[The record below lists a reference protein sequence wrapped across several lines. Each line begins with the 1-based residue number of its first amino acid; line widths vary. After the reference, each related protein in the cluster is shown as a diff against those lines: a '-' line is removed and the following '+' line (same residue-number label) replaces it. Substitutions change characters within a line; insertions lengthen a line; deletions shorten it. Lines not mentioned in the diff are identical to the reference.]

1 LGICVKISEYYLS
14 RKSLS
19 SANQDLGKSGTKKDI
34 IELEGKVV
42 ENLPNAIFRVQL
54 DSGQIVLGHLSGKMR
69 VNMIRVMPGDRVV
82 VEMTPYD
89 LTKGR
94 ITRRMR

>member
-1 LGICVKISEYYLS
+1 MISVK
-14 RKSLS
+14 
-19 SANQDLGKSGTKKDI
+19 QDSGQSGTKKDI
-34 IELEGKVV
+34 IELEGKVI

-54 DSGQIVLGHLSGKMR
+54 DSGQMVLGHLAGKMR

>member
-1 LGICVKISEYYLS
+1 LN
-14 RKSLS
+14 S
-19 SANQDLGKSGTKKDI
+19 SNQDFGKSGKTKNI

-69 VNMIRVMPGDRVV
+69 VNMIKVMPGDRVII
-82 VEMTPYD
+82 EMTPYD
-89 LTKGR
+89 LSRGR
-94 ITRRMR
+94 I

>member
-1 LGICVKISEYYLS
+1 MIP
-14 RKSLS
+14 R
-19 SANQDLGKSGTKKDI
+19 NQDLGKSSTKKDI
-34 IELEGKVV
+34 IELEGKVI

-54 DSGQIVLGHLSGKMR
+54 DSGQVVLGHLAGKMR
-69 VNMIRVMPGDRVV
+69 MNMIKVMPNDRVV

>member
-1 LGICVKISEYYLS
+1 MRHS
-14 RKSLS
+14 
-19 SANQDLGKSGTKKDI
+19 NQDLGKSGKNKKDV
-34 IELEGKVV
+34 IELEGKVI

-54 DSGQIVLGHLSGKMR
+54 DSGQTVVGHLAGKMR
-69 VNMIRVMPGDRVV
+69 VNMIKVMPGDRVV
-82 VEMTPYD
+82 IEMTPYD

>member
-1 LGICVKISEYYLS
+1 MISS
-14 RKSLS
+14 
-19 SANQDLGKSGTKKDI
+19 NQDSGKSRQNKKDV
-34 IELEGKVV
+34 IELEGKVI

-54 DSGQIVLGHLSGKMR
+54 DSGQIVLGHLAGKMR
-69 VNMIRVMPGDRVV
+69 VNMIRVMPGDKVLI
-82 VEMTPYD
+82 EMTPYD

>member
-1 LGICVKISEYYLS
+1 MLKFAEITNIN
-14 RKSLS
+14 SLS
-19 SANQDLGKSGTKKDI
+19 NGTQDLGKSGTTKKDV
-34 IELEGKVV
+34 IELEGKVI

-54 DSGQIVLGHLSGKMR
+54 DSGQVVIGHLAGKMR
-69 VNMIRVMPGDRVV
+69 VNMIRVMPGDKVLI
-82 VEMTPYD
+82 EMTPYD

>member
-1 LGICVKISEYYLS
+1 MLKFAEISNIH
-14 RKSLS
+14 SLS
-19 SANQDLGKSGTKKDI
+19 NGTHDLGKSGTNKKDI

-54 DSGQIVLGHLSGKMR
+54 DSGQTVIGHLAGKMR
-69 VNMIRVMPGDRVV
+69 VNKIKVMPGDRVLI
-82 VEMTPYD
+82 EMTPYD
-89 LTKGR
+89 LSKGR

>member
-1 LGICVKISEYYLS
+1 MLKFAEITNKISLS
-14 RKSLS
+14 
-19 SANQDLGKSGTKKDI
+19 NGTQDFGKSGTTKKDV

-54 DSGQIVLGHLSGKMR
+54 DSGQTVIGHLSGKMR
-69 VNMIRVMPGDRVV
+69 VNMIKVMPGDRVV
-82 VEMTPYD
+82 IELTPYD
-89 LTKGR
+89 LSKGR

>member
-1 LGICVKISEYYLS
+1 MSN
-14 RKSLS
+14 R
-19 SANQDLGKSGTKKDI
+19 NQDLGKSGTNKLVPHRDAGKEV
-34 IELEGKVV
+34 IELEGKVI

-54 DSGQIVLGHLSGKMR
+54 DSGQTVTGHLAGKMR
-69 VNMIRVMPGDRVV
+69 VNMIRVLPGDRVV

>member
-1 LGICVKISEYYLS
+1 MSIS
-14 RKSLS
+14 
-19 SANQDLGKSGTKKDI
+19 NQDLGKSGKKDV

-54 DSGQIVLGHLSGKMR
+54 DSGQIVTGHLAGKMR
-69 VNMIRVMPGDRVV
+69 VNMIKVMPGDRVV
-82 VEMTPYD
+82 IEMTPYD